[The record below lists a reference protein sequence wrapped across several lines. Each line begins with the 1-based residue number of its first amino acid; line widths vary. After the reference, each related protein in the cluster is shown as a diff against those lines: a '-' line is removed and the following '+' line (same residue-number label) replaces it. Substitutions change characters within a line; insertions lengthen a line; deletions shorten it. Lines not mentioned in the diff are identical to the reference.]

1 MPVAFAKN
9 SDLGRTALAQPS
21 TTPNKFSPG
30 ALADSFF
37 WPKSIAFVGASPD
50 HDTIRGKLL
59 MFAVKNGF
67 TGELYP
73 VNPSHQEVDGFKS
86 YPKVSAIG
94 KPVDLAVVTI
104 PAKLVVDT
112 VEDCA
117 RVGVPNVM
125 IIASGF
131 AEEGGAAADMQ
142 DKLSEISRRTGM
154 RIAGPNCQG
163 YFNALGNVTA
173 TFSPVGDS
181 LKDQQVFEAAPDR
194 RVGVVSQ
201 SGGLGF
207 ALCSRGRAAGLS
219 FSYVISSGNE
229 VDLSAAHY
237 LEYMIEDSQTDI
249 VILLCEAIRDGER
262 FKRAAR
268 RASELGKP
276 IVVIKVGNSDAGAR
290 AAASHTA
297 SLTGSQTAY
306 HAMFQRYGIIEA
318 ANLDEAVAITAVL
331 ATSPLPKGRRVGIVT
346 GSGGGG
352 AIASDTFTSFG
363 LIVPELSEKVKAL
376 IRPLIPPHASPL
388 NPVDITAQGGRTGP
402 LIMRCM
408 EILHESGEIDMV
420 AIVLSTARETQV
432 SAVAENIKAVVK
444 AGTPVT
450 AWTYT
455 LPSLIGRK
463 TMAEGGST
471 LFQDVRLCGLAY
483 RKLADYAEYRA
494 NRLPEP
500 EAPAERL
507 KLDGLPA
514 SLSEHRVKALLAPYG
529 ISARDERLVRSAAE
543 AADAAATLGFP
554 VALKIQSPDVLHK
567 TEVGG
572 VVVNLVDANAV
583 GSAYDAILGAVKR
596 HKPSAVIEGMLVQKM
611 APKGH
616 ELVIGMVNDPTF
628 GPIMMTGFGGVT
640 VELFGD
646 VAHRPAPLSVDD
658 AKEMIRSLKSA
669 KLLEGFRGAKPIDI
683 TPAAELIATLSQV
696 AAANRDVIQEMEFN
710 PVILHA
716 DGSGLTIADALIV
729 LKR

>member
-1 MPVAFAKN
+1 MNQPLKTGAK
-9 SDLGRTALAQPS
+9 S
-21 TTPNKFSPG
+21 SPG

-37 WPKSIAFVGASPD
+37 WPKSIAFVGATPD

-73 VNPSHQEVDGFKS
+73 VNPSHKEVDGYKS

-94 KPVDLAVVTI
+94 KPVDLAVITI

-117 RVGVPNVM
+117 QAGVPNVM

-131 AEEGGAAADMQ
+131 AEEGGAAAGLQ
-142 DKLSEISRRTGM
+142 DKLSELGRRTGM

-173 TFSPVGDS
+173 TFSPVGEG
-181 LKDQQVFEAAPDR
+181 LKEQQVFEAAPER
-194 RVGVVSQ
+194 RVGIVSQ

-207 ALCSRGRAAGLS
+207 ALFTRGRAAGLS

-229 VDLSAAHY
+229 VDLTAAHF
-237 LEYMIEDSQTDI
+237 LEYMVEDPQTDL
-249 VILLCEAIRDGER
+249 VMLLCEAVRDGDR
-262 FKRAAR
+262 FKRAAQ

-297 SLTGSQTAY
+297 SLTGSQSAY
-306 HAMFQRYGIIEA
+306 HAVFHRYGIIEA

-352 AIASDTFTSFG
+352 AIASDTFTSAG
-363 LIVPELSEKVKAL
+363 LVVPELSEKVKAL

-408 EILHESGEIDMV
+408 EILHESGEVDMV
-420 AIVLSTARETQV
+420 AVVISTAREHQV
-432 SAVAENIKAVVK
+432 SVIAENIRAVVK
-444 AGTPVT
+444 GGTPVT
-450 AWTYT
+450 LWTYT

-463 TMAEGGST
+463 TAAEGGST
-471 LFQDVRLCGLAY
+471 LFQDVRLCAVAF
-483 RKLADYAEYRA
+483 RKLADYAEHRA
-494 NRLPEP
+494 ARRQETI
-500 EAPAERL
+500 APAKPL
-507 KLDGLPA
+507 QLGKDLPRA
-514 SLSEHRVKALLAPYG
+514 LSEHRVKALLAPHG
-529 ISARDERLVRSAAE
+529 ISGSAERLVQSATE
-543 AADAAATLGFP
+543 AVDAATTLGFP
-554 VALKIQSPDVLHK
+554 VVLKIQSPGILHK

-572 VVVNLVDANAV
+572 VVVSLNDAQAV
-583 GSAYDAILGAVKR
+583 KAAYDSILASVKR
-596 HKPSAVIEGMLVQKM
+596 HKPSTAIEGVLVQKM

-646 VAHRPAPLSVDD
+646 VVHRPAPLSIDD
-658 AKEMIRSLKSA
+658 AKAMIRSLKSA
-669 KLLEGFRGAKPIDI
+669 KLLDGFRGAKPVDI
-683 TPAAELIATLSQV
+683 TPAAELIATLSQIG
-696 AAANRDVIQEMEFN
+696 ASNREQIQEMEFN
-710 PVILHA
+710 PVILHG

>member
-1 MPVAFAKN
+1 MDQPATRSAK
-9 SDLGRTALAQPS
+9 S
-21 TTPNKFSPG
+21 SPG

-73 VNPSHQEVDGFKS
+73 VNPSHQEVDGYKS

-104 PAKLVVDT
+104 PAKLVVAT

-117 RVGVPNVM
+117 RAGVPNVM

-131 AEEGGAAADMQ
+131 AEEGGAAAEMQ

-219 FSYVISSGNE
+219 FSYVVSSGNE
-229 VDLSAAHY
+229 VDLTAAHY
-237 LEYMIEDSQTDI
+237 LEYMVEDSQTD
-249 VILLCEAIRDGER
+249 VVMLLCEAIRDGER

-306 HAMFQRYGIIEA
+306 HAIFQRYGIIEA

-363 LIVPELSEKVKAL
+363 LVVPELSEKVKAL

-408 EILHESGEIDMV
+408 EILHESGEIDMI

-450 AWTYT
+450 AWSYT
-455 LPSLIGRK
+455 LPSLIGRE

-471 LFQDVRLCGLAY
+471 LFQDVRLCGLAL

-494 NRLPEP
+494 NRSPEP
-500 EAPAERL
+500 EASAMRL
-507 KLDGLPA
+507 KLDGLPRA
-514 SLSEHRVKALLAPYG
+514 LSEHRVKALLAPYG
-529 ISARDERLVRSAAE
+529 ISGKCERLVQSAAE

-554 VALKIQSPDVLHK
+554 VVLKIQSPDILHK

-572 VVVNLVDANAV
+572 VVVNLADASGV
-583 GSAYDAILGAVKR
+583 RTAYDAILGSVKR
-596 HKPSAVIEGMLVQKM
+596 HQPSAVIEGMLVQKM

-628 GPIMMTGFGGVT
+628 GPIMMAGFGGVT

-646 VAHRPAPLSVDD
+646 VAHRPAPLGVDH
-658 AKEMIRSLKSA
+658 AKAMIHSLKSA
-669 KLLEGFRGAKPIDI
+669 KLLEGFRGARPVDI
-683 TPAAELIATLSQV
+683 TPAAELLATLSQV
-696 AAANRDVIQEMEFN
+696 ASANRDSIQEMEFN

-729 LKR
+729 LKK

>member
-1 MPVAFAKN
+1 LDQPLRTSAK
-9 SDLGRTALAQPS
+9 S
-21 TTPNKFSPG
+21 SPG
-30 ALADSFF
+30 ALSDSFF

-67 TGELYP
+67 SGNLYP
-73 VNPSHQEVDGFKS
+73 VTRNHPEVDGYRA
-86 YPKVSAIG
+86 YPTVSAIG
-94 KPVDLAVVTI
+94 APVDLAVITI
-104 PAKLVVDT
+104 PAKFVVDA

-117 RVGVPNVM
+117 RAGVPNVM

-131 AEEGGAAADMQ
+131 AEEGGAAAGLQRELAD
-142 DKLSEISRRTGM
+142 IARRTGM

-181 LKDQQVFEAAPDR
+181 LKDQQVFEAAPAR
-194 RVGVVSQ
+194 RVGIVSQ

-229 VDLSAAHY
+229 VDLTAAHY
-237 LEYMIEDSQTDI
+237 LEYMVEDPQTEI
-249 VILLCEAIRDGER
+249 VMLLCEAIRDGER
-262 FKRAAR
+262 FKLAAR
-268 RASELGKP
+268 RASEVGKP
-276 IVVIKVGNSDAGAR
+276 IVVIKIGNSDAGAR

-297 SLTGSQTAY
+297 SLTGSRTAY

-318 ANLDEAVAITAVL
+318 ANLDEAVAISAVL

-352 AIASDTFTSFG
+352 AIASDTFSSFG
-363 LIVPELSEKVKAL
+363 LAVPELSEKTKVL
-376 IRPLIPPHASPL
+376 IRPLLPPHASPL

-408 EILHESGEIDMV
+408 EILHESGEVDMV
-420 AIVLSTARETQV
+420 AVVLSTARESQV
-432 SAVAENIKAVVK
+432 SAVAENIKAIVK

-450 AWTYT
+450 VWTYT

-463 TMAEGGST
+463 TIAEGGST
-471 LFQDVRLCGLAY
+471 LFQDVRLCGLAF
-483 RKLADYAEYRA
+483 RKLADYAEHRA
-494 NRLPEP
+494 ALLPEP
-500 EAPAERL
+500 EPKAAPL
-507 KLDGLPA
+507 KLDGLSA
-514 SLSEHRVKALLAPYG
+514 SLSEHRVKQLLISYG
-529 ISARDERLVRSAAE
+529 IGPQDERIVQSADE
-543 AADAAATLGFP
+543 AADAAKALSFP
-554 VALKIQSPDVLHK
+554 VVLKIQSPDILHK

-572 VVVNLVDANAV
+572 VVVNLVDAPAV
-583 GSAYDAILGAVKR
+583 RAAYDAIVASVKR
-596 HKPSAVIEGMLVQKM
+596 HKPNAAIEGVLVQKM

-646 VAHRPAPLSVDD
+646 VAHRTAPLSVDD
-658 AKEMIRSLKSA
+658 ARAMIRSLKSA

-683 TPAAELIATLSQV
+683 TPAAELIAMLSQI
-696 AAANRDVIQEMEFN
+696 AASNRDQIQEMEFN
-710 PVILHA
+710 PVILHG